1 MTEQEKREKAI
12 EEYREKVKEGNAIE
26 ELALELCP
34 TSLCHSCAKLEM
46 LGVPTYNR
54 WEVCIYF
61 QMAKKV
67 FELHYRKADEV
78 RKEMAQ
84 KIWDELFAGSI
95 LMMLARCDYNA
106 EYNEMADE
114 IRRVFKKF
122 GTKIAKIDQ

>member
-34 TSLCHSCAKLEM
+34 VTTCCNCKKLNM
-46 LGVPTYNR
+46 LGVHTYDR
-54 WEVCIYF
+54 WEVCTYF

-78 RKEMAQ
+78 RKDTAQ

-122 GTKIAKIDQ
+122 GTNIAKIDQ